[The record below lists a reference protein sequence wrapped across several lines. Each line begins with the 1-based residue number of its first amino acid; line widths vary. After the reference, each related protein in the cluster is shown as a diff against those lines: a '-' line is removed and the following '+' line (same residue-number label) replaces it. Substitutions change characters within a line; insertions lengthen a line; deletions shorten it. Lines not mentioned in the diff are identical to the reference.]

1 MEERKSIK
9 LGSISAGTWRM
20 EDLLPAFTNVLE
32 RLDGSHELIQ
42 KADQFIDRW
51 DEENVMEITWGEE
64 LVDKLQAAMN
74 EFCPPFIYFGAH
86 KDDPTDFGFWLDYA
100 ALEAAMKHNYVD
112 EVRVN
117 VCLHGN
123 IGVSD
128 LYTGEHIWVIV

>member
-42 KADQFIDRW
+42 EADAFIADW
-51 DEENVMEITWGEE
+51 DLGREVGEE
-64 LVDKLQAAMN
+64 LVDKLQAALN

-100 ALEAAMKHNYVD
+100 ALEAAMKHKYVD
-112 EVRVN
+112 EVSVN